1 MPETLS
7 NFTKIQIKF
16 MERQIQ
22 LHYMYI
28 VEWIEPNYIKLYL
41 SKTKNW
47 MKIVPFFLSIHK
59 YVRISEINEITWYQF
74 YSMFLTLLN
83 PLWICF
89 KYNSLIKR
97 KKNVIDFS
105 VQDIIAIHINLYVK
119 IFPFLSATTYFVAL
133 LSHRK

>member
-1 MPETLS
+1 MPETFS

-22 LHYMYI
+22 LHYMYS
-28 VEWIEPNYIKLYL
+28 VEWIEHNYIKWYL

-74 YSMFLTLLN
+74 YSMFLTPLN

-133 LSHRK
+133 LSDRK

>member
-41 SKTKNW
+41 SKTT
-47 MKIVPFFLSIHK
+47 FLFSYLDLYINT
-59 YVRISEINEITWYQF
+59 YIRISEINEITWYQF
-74 YSMFLTLLN
+74 YSMFLTPLN

-105 VQDIIAIHINLYVK
+105 VQVIIAIHINLYVK

-133 LSHRK
+133 ISHRK

>member
-41 SKTKNW
+41 SKTT
-47 MKIVPFFLSIHK
+47 FLFSYLDLYINT
-59 YVRISEINEITWYQF
+59 YIRISEINEITWYQF
-74 YSMFLTLLN
+74 YSMFLTPLN

-133 LSHRK
+133 ISHRK

>member
-41 SKTKNW
+41 SKTT
-47 MKIVPFFLSIHK
+47 FLFSYLDLYINT
-59 YVRISEINEITWYQF
+59 YIRISEINEITWYQF
-74 YSMFLTLLN
+74 YSMFLTPLN

>member
-47 MKIVPFFLSIHK
+47 MKTVPFFLSIHK

-74 YSMFLTLLN
+74 YSMFLTPLN

-97 KKNVIDFS
+97 KKNV
-105 VQDIIAIHINLYVK
+105 
-119 IFPFLSATTYFVAL
+119 
-133 LSHRK
+133 

>member
-41 SKTKNW
+41 SKTT
-47 MKIVPFFLSIHK
+47 FLFSYLDLYINT
-59 YVRISEINEITWYQF
+59 YIRISEINEITWYPF
-74 YSMFLTLLN
+74 YSMFLTPLN

-119 IFPFLSATTYFVAL
+119 NFPFLSATTYFVAL
-133 LSHRK
+133 ISHRK